1 MNKHQMFTL
10 RCGAVAVISLFIG
23 VAVQAAETLNLVLV
37 IIICTLVGVGLWVL
51 YFSTSE
57 LKLLLI
63 DDVESHAVG
72 INFILNS
79 QFS

>member
-1 MNKHQMFTL
+1 MT
-10 RCGAVAVISLFIG
+10 SLFIG

-37 IIICTLVGVGLWVL
+37 IIICTLVGVGLWAL

-63 DDVESHAVG
+63 DNVESHAVG
-72 INFILNS
+72 IKLILHS